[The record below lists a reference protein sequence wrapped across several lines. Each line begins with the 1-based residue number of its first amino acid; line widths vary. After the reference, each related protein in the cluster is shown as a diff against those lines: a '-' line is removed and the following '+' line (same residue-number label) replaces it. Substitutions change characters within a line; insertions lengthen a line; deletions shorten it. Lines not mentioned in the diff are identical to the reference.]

1 VDCQSTPDPAKPDT
15 AKPDTARH
23 RGRSW
28 DDGAV
33 HLRRSMSSAARI
45 AGLALGWALADAATV
60 AAHGDVP
67 PDPPSVGA
75 LLFGWSFE
83 PVLVLPLLALAV
95 GWWRLLGAANRAHPD
110 HRVPTIRRYAF
121 LAGLAA
127 IAVALQS
134 GIERYDT
141 TLFSV
146 HMVQHLVLALVAP
159 PLLALGAPVTQ
170 LLRAASPALRNRWLL
185 PVLHSRLVS
194 FLSHPVVAGLVFV
207 AVMWATHF
215 SPLFDRALEDRLVHD
230 LEHGL
235 FLGSAILFWWPVVG
249 QDPAPHRMGHPGRM
263 LYLFLQMPLNSF
275 LAMAILFANTPLY
288 PHYASLG
295 APYGIDVLADQRL
308 AAGLMW
314 FIGDV
319 LFLAALLAVLF
330 GWMRSEERGAAGADR
345 RADPERAAIREREAA
360 LRRRRA
366 EAGPA
371 QPGTGESSRSR

>member
-1 VDCQSTPDPAKPDT
+1 MQFLRYLPIAVRVAFL
-15 AKPDTARH
+15 ALA
-23 RGRSW
+23 
-28 DDGAV
+28 GAV
-33 HLRRSMSSAARI
+33 LTTGPA
-45 AGLALGWALADAATV
+45 
-60 AAHGDVP
+60 AAHGEVP

-75 LLFGWSFE
+75 LLLGWTFE
-83 PVLVLPLLALAV
+83 PLLVLPLLAVAA
-95 GWWRLLGAANRAHPD
+95 GWWWLLRAVNRGHPD
-110 HRVPTIRRYAF
+110 HPVSVPRRYAF

-146 HMVQHLVLALVAP
+146 HMVQHLVLTLVAA
-159 PLLALGAPVTQ
+159 PLLALAAPVTQ
-170 LLRAASPALRNRWLL
+170 LLRAASPEVRNRWLL

-194 FLSHPVVAGLVFV
+194 VLAHPVVAGLIF
-207 AVMWATHF
+207 ATVLWGSHF
-215 SPLFDRALEDRLVHD
+215 SPLFDRSLEDRLVHD

-235 FLGSAILFWWPVVG
+235 FLGSALLFWWPVAG

-275 LAMAILFANTPLY
+275 LAMAILFANAPLY
-288 PHYASLG
+288 PHYASLDS
-295 APYGIDVLADQRL
+295 PYGIDVLADQRL

-319 LFLAALLAVLF
+319 VFLAALLAVLY
-330 GWMRSEERGAAGADR
+330 GWMRSEERGSAAAER

-360 LRRRRA
+360 LRRRRG
-366 EAGPA
+366 EPA
-371 QPGTGESSRSR
+371 PPQAGTGESSSSR